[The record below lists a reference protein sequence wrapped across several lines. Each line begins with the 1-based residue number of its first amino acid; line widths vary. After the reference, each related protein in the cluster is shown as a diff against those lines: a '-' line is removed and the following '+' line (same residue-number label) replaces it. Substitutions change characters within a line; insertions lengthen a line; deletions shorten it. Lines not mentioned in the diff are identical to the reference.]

1 MTNARQTLLD
11 WAEQGRI
18 APANLRRALESA
30 NALPTIGGWR
40 SFLDHL
46 LLWMGTVLTAAGVIF
61 FFAYNWQDLG
71 RFAKFGLVE
80 ALIAATLVFVWRLG
94 VDRPAGKATLL
105 AASLLVGALLALVG
119 QIYQTG
125 ADPYELFL
133 VWALAILPWVILGR
147 FSALWML
154 WLVLVNLAVIL
165 YYQAFPGLLA
175 MLFGPE
181 TMLWILL
188 GLNTA
193 ALAIWEISALKGVAW
208 LRERWAPRLIATAT
222 GVMATALA
230 MWNILD
236 EVVEQTTPG
245 AAAWLAWLAIVYAVY
260 RRRIQDVYILA
271 GAVLSVIVVV
281 ATFLVDVDYF
291 EVDAF
296 EFLFVGLLVI
306 GLSAAGGWWLRKV
319 AAETSEDAH

>member
-1 MTNARQTLLD
+1 MNSRQTLLD

-30 NALPTIGGWR
+30 GALPTLGGWR

-80 ALIAATLVFVWRLG
+80 ALVVAALVFVWRLG

-105 AASLLVGALLALVG
+105 AASLLVGTLLALVG

-125 ADPYELFL
+125 ADPYELFT

-154 WLVLVNLAVIL
+154 WLALVNLAVTL
-165 YYQAFPGLLA
+165 YYQAFHGFLGFLFGTEELLWTLLA
-175 MLFGPE
+175 
-181 TMLWILL
+181 
-188 GLNTA
+188 LNMA
-193 ALAIWEISALKGVAW
+193 ALAVWEISALKVAW
-208 LRERWAPRLIATAT
+208 LRERWGPRLIATA
-222 GVMATALA
+222 GGAIATSLA
-230 MWNILD
+230 MRAILEND
-236 EVVEQTTPG
+236 RNASG
-245 AAAWLAWLAIVYAVY
+245 AAAWLAWLAIVVAVY
-260 RRRIQDVYILA
+260 RRRIPDVYILA

-281 ATFLVDVDYF
+281 VTFLVDYL
-291 EVDAF
+291 EMDAG
-296 EFLFVGLLVI
+296 EMLFVGLLVI
-306 GLSAAGGWWLRKV
+306 GLSAAGGWWLRRV
-319 AAETSEDAH
+319 AAETSEIAE

>member
-1 MTNARQTLLD
+1 MNSRQILLD

-30 NALPTIGGWR
+30 NVLPTIGGWR

-46 LLWMGTVLTAAGVIF
+46 LLWMGTVLTGAGIIF
-61 FFAYNWQDLG
+61 FFAYNWQDLD

-80 ALIAATLVFVWRLG
+80 VLIVAALVFVWRLG

-105 AASLLVGALLALVG
+105 AASLLVGTLLALVG
-119 QIYQTG
+119 QTYQTG
-125 ADPYELFL
+125 ADPFELFT

-147 FSALWML
+147 FPALWML
-154 WLVLVNLAVIL
+154 WLVLVNLAVSL
-165 YYQAFPGLLA
+165 YYQAFHGLLG

-181 TMLWILL
+181 TMLWTLF
-188 GLNTA
+188 GLNTV
-193 ALAIWEISALKGVAW
+193 ALAAWEISAIKVAW

-222 GVMATALA
+222 GVMATMLV
-230 MWNILD
+230 MWDILD
-236 EVVEQTTPG
+236 EVHERTTPG

-281 ATFLVDVDYF
+281 VTFLADYF
-291 EVDAF
+291 EMDAF
-296 EFLFVGLLVI
+296 EFLFIGLLVI
-306 GLSAAGGWWLRKV
+306 GLSAAGGWWLRRV
-319 AAETSEDAH
+319 LSETPEETE